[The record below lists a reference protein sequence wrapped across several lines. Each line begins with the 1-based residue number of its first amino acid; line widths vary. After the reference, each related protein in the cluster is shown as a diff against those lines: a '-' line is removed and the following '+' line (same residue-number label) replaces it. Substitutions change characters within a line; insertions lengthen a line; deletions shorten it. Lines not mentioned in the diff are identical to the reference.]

1 MVHLGVVCEHP
12 SSGTLM
18 VHKSSLII
26 NWQCTNEKLWNLFFL
41 PFCFL
46 STTCLVWV
54 RRRGGGGGGSFHKEW
69 KYIIAKQ
76 SFWIAEG
83 QKNFPDFCKV
93 IQVCMKF
100 VVGEMTVER
109 HLWSI
114 FKMICS
120 FDLICSL
127 FCFVFVMVFVN
138 FFPKFNQHFLTFHL
152 TFKATDVGNNL
163 VIWVPVPIFNYSV
176 HIVC

>member
-1 MVHLGVVCEHP
+1 MLEYFVYFFTRELEWRDGPNFCLQGNIYNVNCSSEIFPYMTNLEKRYINIRFLFSFVHSQNLEIKRKKKKLHGSVVHLGVVCEHP

-54 RRRGGGGGGSFHKEW
+54 RRRGGVGEGSFHNEW

-83 QKNFPDFCKV
+83 QK
-93 IQVCMKF
+93 
-100 VVGEMTVER
+100 
-109 HLWSI
+109 I
-114 FKMICS
+114 F
-120 FDLICSL
+120 LI
-127 FCFVFVMVFVN
+127 FARW
-138 FFPKFNQHFLTFHL
+138 
-152 TFKATDVGNNL
+152 FKSAWNL
-163 VIWVPVPIFNYSV
+163 
-176 HIVC
+176 